1 MIYLNNNKINKLGGI
16 NRAYLNGR
24 LIYQGYFGGVVEERV
39 ILSTTEVIVVDNG
52 DGTYSFYEKYIKQT
66 STDGEHWK
74 DSGEYT
80 QGNEVQA
87 TLNTIQDTLCVD
99 GNKYSQKEYVATVD
113 GNLINTGV
121 IILGDLLEENARDC
135 QFVTDFVFNYNF
147 NNYNNGV
154 VANHP
159 FASWDY
165 DLQLYGTPVIENDG
179 ENNYVKVTGG
189 DTYSYYKFNSAEEN
203 IFNQTE
209 NGMTFICKISGGT
222 GPDLFSNRWG
232 DGYAYMVRPYADHMT
247 LHTTNGEQSQM
258 NTSTQPCVYAITVD
272 ENNFITYY
280 NLTEN
285 TTTNVDDGGSIKDM
299 NTGVVWFGSNYISSD
314 AFTSLTEKWTGNC
327 YWMFV
332 ANRVLTK
339 DEIDIVADVNGM

>member
-52 DGTYSFYEKYIKQT
+52 NGTYSFYEKYIKQT

-121 IILGDLLEENARDC
+121 IILGDLLEENAEDC
-135 QFVTDFVFNYNF
+135 QSIWITLTQDTPRDIPMQTFRIDATDPETDGYYFITFSSSPNY
-147 NNYNNGV
+147 
-154 VANHP
+154 
-159 FASWDY
+159 
-165 DLQLYGTPVIENDG
+165 DG
-179 ENNYVKVTGG
+179 ENADITGFSICPDEG
-189 DTYSYYKFNSAEEN
+189 N
-203 IFNQTE
+203 IWDVGLSKE
-209 NGMTFICKISGGT
+209 
-222 GPDLFSNRWG
+222 
-232 DGYAYMVRPYADHMT
+232 
-247 LHTTNGEQSQM
+247 
-258 NTSTQPCVYAITVD
+258 
-272 ENNFITYY
+272 
-280 NLTEN
+280 
-285 TTTNVDDGGSIKDM
+285 IKDQTYIEG
-299 NTGVVWFGSNYISSD
+299 NIYEYTFSQVVYFAGAEPNAPLSQVQYQP
-314 AFTSLTEKWTGNC
+314 L
-327 YWMFV
+327 
-332 ANRVLTK
+332 
-339 DEIDIVADVNGM
+339 

>member
-24 LIYQGYFGGVVEERV
+24 LIYQGYFGGVLEERV

-66 STDGEHWK
+66 STDGENWK

-121 IILGDLLEENARDC
+121 IIQGDLIEENAEDC
-135 QFVTDFVFNYNF
+135 QFITDFVFNYNF
-147 NNYNNGV
+147 NDYNNGV
-154 VANHP
+154 VPNHQN
-159 FASWDY
+159 ASWNY

-179 ENNYVKVTGG
+179 TDNYLKVTNS
-189 DTYSYYKFNSAEEN
+189 DSYGKYEWESADEN
-203 IFNQTE
+203 VFKTQK
-209 NGMTFICKISGGT
+209 MTFIYKGQSFQSSDGANV
-222 GPDLFSNRWG
+222 LSVRWG
-232 DGYAYMVRPYADHMT
+232 YFNYMVRHYQDRIT
-247 LHTTNGEQSQM
+247 LHTACGEDESIEGNGVA
-258 NTSTQPCVYAITVD
+258 VYAITFD
-272 ENNFITYY
+272 GDTLDLKYY
-280 NLTEN
+280 NLTEG
-285 TTTNVDDGGSIKDM
+285 TTKTVNAQCMFGEVSRGVTFFAGNASGSDS
-299 NTGVVWFGSNYISSD
+299 WDEPF
-314 AFTSLTEKWTGNC
+314 TGNC

-339 DEIDIVADVNGM
+339 DEIDIVANFNGM